1 MKVTAKILLLAFI
14 ASAFTIFTT
23 SCTSSSS
30 SAKPYNAG
38 GTMTSSLIGRQR
50 GGLY

>member
-14 ASAFTIFTT
+14 ASSVGLFTT

-38 GTMTSSLIGRQR
+38 GTTTSALIGRQR